1 MPIDPDSLRKWPI
14 ADIEHTYSV
23 RDTMLYALGL
33 GCGADPM
40 DESQL
45 QYVYEGRLRAL
56 PSMAVVLGY
65 PGFWISDPRT
75 GADWKKVLHGEQG
88 LEVFKPLPTAGT
100 VIGRSR
106 ITGLFDKGKDKGA
119 VMVSERDV
127 IEKSTGDLLCRLT
140 STSMLRGDGGFD
152 GPSGPLPRRTRC
164 PTGHPTK
171 PPASR
176 PYHRPH
182 SSTASSGD
190 YNPLHADPAV
200 ARSGGFEKPILHGLC
215 TFGVVCRA
223 LLDMACGNDPAKLRK
238 MRVRFSAPVFPG
250 ETIVTE
256 LWKEAGGV
264 VSFRAKVK
272 QRDLVVINNGRAEVA
287 A

>member
-1 MPIDPDSLRKWPI
+1 
-14 ADIEHTYSV
+14 
-23 RDTMLYALGL
+23 ML
-33 GCGADPM
+33 
-40 DESQL
+40 
-45 QYVYEGRLRAL
+45 
-56 PSMAVVLGY
+56 
-65 PGFWISDPRT
+65 
-75 GADWKKVLHGEQG
+75 
-88 LEVFKPLPTAGT
+88 
-100 VIGRSR
+100 
-106 ITGLFDKGKDKGA
+106 
-119 VMVSERDV
+119 VSERDV
-127 IEKSTGDLLCRLT
+127 VDKSTGDLLCRLT

-152 GPSGPLPRRTRC
+152 GPSGPLP
-164 PTGHPTK
+164 
-171 PPASR
+171 A
-176 PYHRPH
+176 PH
-182 SSTASSGD
+182 ALPDRAPDQTASIATLPQAALIYRLSGD

-256 LWKEAGGV
+256 LWREPDGV

-287 A
+287 AWPSLH